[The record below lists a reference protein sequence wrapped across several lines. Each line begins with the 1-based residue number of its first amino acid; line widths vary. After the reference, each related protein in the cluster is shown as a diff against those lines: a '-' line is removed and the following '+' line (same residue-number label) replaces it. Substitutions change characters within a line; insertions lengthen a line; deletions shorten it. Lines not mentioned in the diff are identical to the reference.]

1 MTTAEAASRRRA
13 HAELVG
19 GENRQAGVLHGRF
32 RRARA
37 LREGGERSRRVAL
50 AVELAKQGDREAL
63 RYLYVEYADN
73 VYGYVASLVRDEHE
87 AEDVTQQVFAKL
99 LVVLPR
105 YELRDVPFS
114 AWILRVAHN
123 AAMDTIRQRRAIP
136 HATPP
141 RERESAPDDDRAL
154 VFREALETLPEN
166 QRTVV
171 VLRHVVGL
179 SPPEIALRLGRTERS
194 VHGLHHRGR
203 GALKAELL
211 VRGAGPAVAAA

>member
-1 MTTAEAASRRRA
+1 VTAAEQRRA
-13 HAELVG
+13 HAELGG
-19 GENRQAGVLHGRF
+19 GENRQAGPLHGRF
-32 RRARA
+32 RRSRS
-37 LREGGERSRRVAL
+37 LREGGERGRRVAL
-50 AVELAKQGDREAL
+50 AVELAKQGDPAAL

-136 HATPP
+136 HASP
-141 RERESAPDDDRAL
+141 REQESASDDDRSL
-154 VFREALETLPEN
+154 VFREALGTLPEN

-179 SPPEIALRLGRTERS
+179 SPPEIARRLGRTERS

-211 VRGAGPAVAAA
+211 ARGAGPATLAA

>member
-1 MTTAEAASRRRA
+1 VTPAEQRRA
-13 HAELVG
+13 HAELCG
-19 GENRQAGVLHGRF
+19 GENREAGPLQGRF
-32 RRARA
+32 RRSRS
-37 LREGGERSRRVAL
+37 LREGGGGRARRVAL
-50 AVELAKQGDREAL
+50 AVELAKQGDAEAL

-136 HATPP
+136 HASP
-141 RERESAPDDDRAL
+141 REQETISDDDRSL
-154 VFREALETLPEN
+154 VFREALDTLPEN

-179 SPPEIALRLGRTERS
+179 SPPEIARRLGRTERS

-211 VRGAGPAVAAA
+211 ERGAGPAVAAA

>member
-1 MTTAEAASRRRA
+1 VTEAEQRRA
-13 HAELVG
+13 HAELCG
-19 GENRQAGVLHGRF
+19 GENRQAGPLHGRF
-32 RRARA
+32 RRSRS
-37 LREGGERSRRVAL
+37 LREGGERARRVAL
-50 AVELAKQGDREAL
+50 AVELAKQGDPEAL

-136 HATPP
+136 HASP
-141 RERESAPDDDRAL
+141 REQESMSDDDRSL
-154 VFREALETLPEN
+154 VFREALDTLPEN

-179 SPPEIALRLGRTERS
+179 SPPEIARRLGRTERS

-211 VRGAGPAVAAA
+211 ERGAGPAVLAA

>member
-1 MTTAEAASRRRA
+1 MTAAEQRRA
-13 HAELVG
+13 HAELCV
-19 GENRQAGVLHGRF
+19 GENREAGPLHGRF
-32 RRARA
+32 RRSRS
-37 LREGGERSRRVAL
+37 LREGGERARRVAL
-50 AVELAKQGDREAL
+50 AVELAKQGDPEAL

-123 AAMDTIRQRRAIP
+123 AAMDTIRSRRAIP
-136 HATPP
+136 HASP
-141 RERESAPDDDRAL
+141 REQESADDDDRSL
-154 VFREALETLPEN
+154 VFREALDMLPEN

-179 SPPEIALRLGRTERS
+179 SPPEIARQLGRTERS

-211 VRGAGPAVAAA
+211 ERGAGPAVAAA

>member
-1 MTTAEAASRRRA
+1 MTTAEAARRRRV
-13 HAELVG
+13 HAELCG
-19 GENRQAGVLHGRF
+19 GENRQAGVLQGRF

-37 LREGGERSRRVAL
+37 TRPDGAHARQVAL
-50 AVELAKQGDREAL
+50 AVELAKEGDTEAL

-123 AAMDTIRQRRAIP
+123 AAMDVMRQRRAIP
-136 HATPP
+136 TPSP
-141 RERESAPDDDRAL
+141 LEHEACGDDDRSQ
-154 VFREALETLPEN
+154 VVREALGTLPES

-179 SPPEIALRLGRTERS
+179 TPPEIADRLGRTERS

-211 VRGAGPAVAAA
+211 ERGAGPAVAAA

>member
-1 MTTAEAASRRRA
+1 VTEAEQRRA
-13 HAELVG
+13 HAELCG
-19 GENRQAGVLHGRF
+19 GENREAGPLHGRF
-32 RRARA
+32 RRSRA
-37 LREGGERSRRVAL
+37 LREGGERARRVGL
-50 AVELAKQGDREAL
+50 AVELAKQGDPEAV

-73 VYGYVASLVRDEHE
+73 IYGYVASLVRDEHE

-136 HATPP
+136 HASP
-141 RERESAPDDDRAL
+141 REQEATSDDDRSL
-154 VFREALETLPEN
+154 VFREALDMLPEN

-179 SPPEIALRLGRTERS
+179 SPPEIARRLSRTERS

-211 VRGAGPAVAAA
+211 ERGAGPAVAAA